1 MKSESIDG
9 ECQVRQTWQQVLWG
23 CAYPS

>member
-1 MKSESIDG
+1 MKSESSDG

-23 CAYPS
+23 CANPS